1 MPKRPRG
8 GRSSPSQAAK
18 MTAEERPAS
27 APAPQRWAGGGLIL
41 MLTATPV
48 FGQAA
53 AETAR
58 WQAKADRIAA
68 VQAEPQI
75 RNLLPPGRSTATRDY
90 LGFELHQGGLYE
102 PSIFPTKTWLEIA
115 CIHADLETPYSRTAH
130 GSSLLRIHAIVYDA
144 DLDEIH
150 NTIDTTASDEAICNL
165 SSSVDSSFVEL
176 PRATV
181 GENAAAVA
189 FIAIPRDRQYIE
201 PAKIIY
207 RVLPR

>member
-1 MPKRPRG
+1 MLKDHAASGGRRRPKR
-8 GRSSPSQAAK
+8 AAS
-18 MTAEERPAS
+18 RV
-27 APAPQRWAGGGLIL
+27 WAGLIL

-58 WQAKADRIAA
+58 YQAKADRIAA
-68 VQAEPQI
+68 AQAELEI

-102 PSIFPTKTWLEIA
+102 PSIFPTETWLEIA

-144 DLDEIH
+144 DLDELH

-165 SSSVDSSFVEL
+165 SSSVDTSFVEL
-176 PRATV
+176 PRAT
-181 GENAAAVA
+181 GRRAAAVA
-189 FIAIPRDRQYIE
+189 FIAVPGARQYVE
-201 PAKIIY
+201 PSKIIY